1 MTKRLLIF
9 LFGLVAYATFLFT
22 VLYGIG
28 FIGNIYFRKTIDSAP
43 NANPSVSLVIDLA
56 LIALFGF
63 QHSLMARQGY
73 KKRLAQLIPEP
84 AERSAFVFCTSLC
97 LLLLFWQWH
106 PIEGYLWILSGT
118 PIYILIMI
126 LYGTGWL
133 IVILST
139 FLISHFDFA
148 GLRQAYLYLIRRE
161 YTPLEFKQDLL
172 YKIVRHPMMLGLLI
186 SFWMTPQMSFGHLIF
201 ATGMT
206 IYMLIGLAFEEHD
219 LLRSFGNIYQ
229 QYRKQVPMLIP
240 LLGSK
245 RDPANLEAMTAPTTR
260 K

>member
-9 LFGLVAYATFLFT
+9 LFGLVAYVTFLFM
-22 VLYGIG
+22 VVYAIG
-28 FIGNIYFRKTIDSAP
+28 FVGNIYFEKTIDSAP

-56 LIALFGF
+56 LITLFGF
-63 QHSLMARQGY
+63 QHSLMARQGF

-84 AERSAFVFCTSLC
+84 AERSIFVFGVSLC
-97 LLLLFWQWH
+97 LLLIFWQWH
-106 PIEGYLWILSGT
+106 PIKGYLWILPSN
-118 PIYILIMI
+118 PIYISLMI
-126 LYGTGWL
+126 LYGIGWS

-139 FLISHFDFA
+139 FLINHFDFA
-148 GLRQAYLYLIRRE
+148 GLRQVYLYLVHRE
-161 YTPLEFKQDLL
+161 YTPLEFKQGLL

-186 SFWMTPQMSFGHLIF
+186 SFWATPQMSFGHLTF

-206 IYMLIGLAFEEHD
+206 VYILIGLAFEEHD
-219 LLRSFGNIYQ
+219 LLKNFGNTYQ

-240 LLGSK
+240 RLRRK
-245 RDPANLEAMTAPTTR
+245 RDTANLDAMTISTTR

>member
-9 LFGLVAYATFLFT
+9 LFGLIAYVTFVFT

-28 FIGNIYFRKTIDSAP
+28 FIGNIYFKKTIDSAP
-43 NANPSVSLVIDLA
+43 IANPSVSLVIDLA

-63 QHSLMARQGY
+63 QHSLMARQGF
-73 KKRLAQLIPEP
+73 KKQLTRLAPES
-84 AERSAFVFCTSLC
+84 AERSIFVFSVSLC
-97 LLLLFWQWH
+97 LLLLFWQWR
-106 PIEGYLWILSGT
+106 PIDGYLWILPGN
-118 PIYILIMI
+118 PIYVLLMI

-139 FLISHFDFA
+139 FLINHFDFA
-148 GLRQAYLYLIRRE
+148 GLRQVYLYLIRRE
-161 YTPLEFKQDLL
+161 HTSLEFKQGLL

-186 SFWMTPQMSFGHLIF
+186 SFWVTPQMSLGHLTF

-206 IYMLIGLAFEEHD
+206 IYIFIGLAFEEHE
-219 LLRSFGNIYQ
+219 LLRSFGTTYQ

-240 LLGSK
+240 LLRRK
-245 RDPANLEAMTAPTTR
+245 RDITNLDTMTASTTR